1 MRSLNPR
8 ANLLLYGRS
17 EVDICSSFIAGPG
30 AELLGLDAL
39 KPVCDFGGFLSAG
52 SGSGS
57 PPEADPLTLG

>member
-1 MRSLNPR
+1 MRSLSPR

-39 KPVCDFGGFLSAG
+39 KPVCDFSGFLPAG

-57 PPEADPLTLG
+57 HPDVDPLALG